1 MFGNT
6 IFNHCGVCMKSRLQ
20 IALRFFFF
28 SITLSVMGGC
38 KPDKLTIEIYSSDV
52 EIAALGQEVIDV
64 PIKVEFSL
72 LGDDEEGL
80 LDRVITTSKE
90 YLSPDSTY
98 TKSKA
103 MFGEQL
109 VIQTKI
115 PMGTSSAL
123 SRSESRLAN
132 LVVGPGISQRFR
144 IDFYKTKAL
153 DDLARELGN
162 INLMIGLELP
172 ADESVFRVISDSRV
186 PVTVS
191 GIAVFVSKKPHL
203 VLQHQLDR
211 RESIEL
217 VYKGGE
223 ASIYS
228 EVPPL
233 FEINM

>member
-1 MFGNT
+1 
-6 IFNHCGVCMKSRLQ
+6 MKSRLRS
-20 IALRFFFF
+20 ALMLFFF
-28 SITLSVMGGC
+28 STAILVAGGC
-38 KPDKLTIEIYSSDV
+38 KPDKLTVEVYSSDV
-52 EIAALGQEVIDV
+52 ELAALGQDIINI

-80 LDRVITTSKE
+80 LDKVIATSKK
-90 YLSPDSTY
+90 YLSADSTY

-103 MFGEQL
+103 MFGEDL
-109 VIQTKI
+109 VIETKI

-123 SRSESRLAN
+123 RRAESRLAN

-144 IDFYKTKAL
+144 LDFQKTEAL
-153 DDLARELGN
+153 DELAKELGSL
-162 INLMIGLELP
+162 NLMLGLELP
-172 ADESVFRVISDSRV
+172 ADESVFRIISDSRV

-191 GIAVFVSKKPHL
+191 GIAVFVSKKPYL
-203 VLQHQLDR
+203 ILQHQLDR

-217 VYKGGE
+217 VYKGGT

>member
-1 MFGNT
+1 
-6 IFNHCGVCMKSRLQ
+6 
-20 IALRFFFF
+20 
-28 SITLSVMGGC
+28 MGGC

-52 EIAALGQEVIDV
+52 EIAALGKEIIDI

-115 PMGTSSAL
+115 PMGTASAL

-132 LVVGPGISQRFR
+132 LVVGSGIPQRFR
-144 IDFYKTKAL
+144 LDFHKTKTKTT
-153 DDLARELGN
+153 
-162 INLMIGLELP
+162 IIC
-172 ADESVFRVISDSRV
+172 
-186 PVTVS
+186 
-191 GIAVFVSKKPHL
+191 
-203 VLQHQLDR
+203 
-211 RESIEL
+211 
-217 VYKGGE
+217 
-223 ASIYS
+223 
-228 EVPPL
+228 
-233 FEINM
+233 

>member
-1 MFGNT
+1 
-6 IFNHCGVCMKSRLQ
+6 MKSQLQ
-20 IALRFFFF
+20 FVLHIGFFF
-28 SITLSVMGGC
+28 LVLLGMMGC
-38 KPDKLTIEIYSSDV
+38 KPDKLSLEVYSCDV
-52 EIAALGQEVIDV
+52 EIAASGKEIIDI

-80 LDRVITTSKE
+80 LDRVIATSGK

-115 PMGTSSAL
+115 PMGTASAL

-144 IDFYKTKAL
+144 LDFHKTKAL
-153 DDLARELGN
+153 DTLARELGN
-162 INLMIGLELP
+162 INLMLGLELP

-203 VLQHQLDR
+203 ILQHQLDR

>member
-1 MFGNT
+1 
-6 IFNHCGVCMKSRLQ
+6 MKSQLQ
-20 IALRFFFF
+20 LVLKIVFFF
-28 SITLSVMGGC
+28 LVLLGAMGC
-38 KPDKLTIEIYSSDV
+38 KPDKLSLEVYSSDV
-52 EIAALGQEVIDV
+52 EIAASGKEIIDV

-80 LDRVITTSKE
+80 LDRVITISKK

-115 PMGTSSAL
+115 PMGTSRAL

-144 IDFYKTKAL
+144 VDFHKTRAL

-162 INLMIGLELP
+162 INLMLGLELP
-172 ADESVFRVISDSRV
+172 ADESVFRLISDSRV

>member
-1 MFGNT
+1 
-6 IFNHCGVCMKSRLQ
+6 MKSRLQ
-20 IALRFFFF
+20 TTLKIFCFFLA
-28 SITLSVMGGC
+28 LSVTGGC
-38 KPDKLTIEIYSSDV
+38 KPDKLTLEVYSSDV
-52 EIAALGQEVIDV
+52 EVAAQGQEIIDI

-80 LDRVITTSKE
+80 LDRVIAISKK
-90 YLSPDSTY
+90 YLSSDSTY

-103 MFGEQL
+103 MLGEDL
-109 VIQTKI
+109 VIETKI

-123 SRSESRLAN
+123 NRAEPRLAQ

-144 IDFYKTKAL
+144 LDFHETEAL
-153 DDLARELGN
+153 DNLARELGDLN
-162 INLMIGLELP
+162 FILGLELP
-172 ADESVFRVISDSRV
+172 ADESVFRIISDSRV

-203 VLQHQLDR
+203 ILQHQLDR

-223 ASIYS
+223 ASVYS

>member
-1 MFGNT
+1 
-6 IFNHCGVCMKSRLQ
+6 MKLQ
-20 IALRFFFF
+20 LIVYIFF
-28 SITLSVMGGC
+28 SFLLLFGSMGC
-38 KPDKLTIEIYSSDV
+38 KPDKLSLEVYSSDV
-52 EIAALGQEVIDV
+52 EIAASGKEIIDI

-80 LDRVITTSKE
+80 LDRVIATSGK

-98 TKSKA
+98 SKSKA

-123 SRSESRLAN
+123 SQSERRLAN
-132 LVVGPGISQRFR
+132 LVVAPGIMQRFR
-144 IDFYKTKAL
+144 LDLHKTKAL
-153 DDLARELGN
+153 DDLANELGD
-162 INLMIGLELP
+162 INLMLGLELP

-186 PVTVS
+186 PITVS

-203 VLQHQLDR
+203 IFQHQLDR

-233 FEINM
+233 LEVNI